1 MTLVLMN
8 VAILR
13 SCNINVVQQA
23 LHELGAENVDA
34 VDKNDCTALM
44 IASERGDIESVKY
57 LHEIKADLKVCG
69 ASGTAMHCAALGG
82 HTEILKV
89 DLNQ

>member
-1 MTLVLMN
+1 MN

-34 VDKNDCTALM
+34 VDKNDRTALM
-44 IASERGDIESVKY
+44 IASEKGDIASVKY
-57 LHEIKADLKVCG
+57 LHEIKADLNVCG
-69 ASGTAMHCAALGG
+69 AFGTAMHCAAYGG

>member
-44 IASERGDIESVKY
+44 IASQNGHIESVKY

-69 ASGTAMHCAALGG
+69 AFGTAMHRAALGG
-82 HTEILKV
+82 HTEMLKV